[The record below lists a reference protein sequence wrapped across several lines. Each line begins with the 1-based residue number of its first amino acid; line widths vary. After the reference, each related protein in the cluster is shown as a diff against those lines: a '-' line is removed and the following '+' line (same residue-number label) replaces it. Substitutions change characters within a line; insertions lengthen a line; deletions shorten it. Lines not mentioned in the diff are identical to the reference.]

1 MTAQTLPSYPP
12 FITHCTL
19 QPLNEHPDIH
29 LLDAHYDAAH
39 FTESLFTSLNIPAPE
54 HLQRAVKKRRAE
66 YLASRYCLQQALAS
80 WGIPAF
86 LLRNSPDR
94 APIWPQGIRGSLS
107 HTHQRVCALLTRRQ
121 DRLLGGDWER
131 IMAPQVASETH
142 HMLISAAEKTRL
154 EQSHVP
160 FTTALPVGMSL
171 KESLYKAL
179 YPQVLQFMD
188 FSAAEVIECSADLQ
202 HINLRL
208 TQTISGEMV
217 VGRIFEGR
225 AILQPDQVIT
235 WIIGPQQRRD

>member
-1 MTAQTLPSYPP
+1 MTALHLPSYPP
-12 FITHCTL
+12 FISHCTL
-19 QPLNEHPDIH
+19 QPLAEHPDIY

-39 FTESLFTSLNIPAPE
+39 FTESLFTTLTIPAPE

-66 YLASRYCLQQALAS
+66 YLASRYCLQQALTS
-80 WGIPAF
+80 WGIPSF
-86 LLRNSPDR
+86 LLRNTPDR
-94 APIWPQGIRGSLS
+94 APIWPQGINGSLS
-107 HTHQRVCALLTRRQ
+107 HTHQQVCALLTRRQ
-121 DRLLGGDWER
+121 DWLLGVDCER
-131 IMAPQVASETH
+131 IMTAQVAHETH
-142 HMLISAAEKTRL
+142 SMLITAAEKARL
-154 EQSHVP
+154 ELSEVP
-160 FTTALPVGMSL
+160 FTTALTVAFSL

-188 FSAAEVIECSADLQ
+188 FSAAEVIQCSADLQ
-202 HINLRL
+202 HISLRL